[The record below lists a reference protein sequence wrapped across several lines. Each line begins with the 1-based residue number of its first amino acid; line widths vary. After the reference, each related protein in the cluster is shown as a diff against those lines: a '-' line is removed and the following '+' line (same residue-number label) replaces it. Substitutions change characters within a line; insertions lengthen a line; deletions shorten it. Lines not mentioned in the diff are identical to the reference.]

1 MPNNLEKA
9 KIFQTTLDQLAVQT
23 ALTGWM
29 EANAGQV
36 KYNGGDEVKIPT
48 LTTQGL
54 ANYSRTDGYTT
65 GDVTLTY
72 KSYTMTQDRG
82 RKFELDAIDVD
93 ETNFIA
99 TASAVMAEFQTAHV
113 TPEIDAYR
121 LSALV
126 AISTK
131 TENKATNAK
140 FGYTPN
146 RQTILEEIKKG
157 IKAIRDAGYQGEL
170 VCHLNSDTQLE
181 LEMAMAGK
189 LTNTTFSV
197 GGIDTTVPSVD
208 NVPLIVTPQNRLV
221 TQIEI
226 VANGT
231 GGFNKAT
238 NAKDVNFIIA
248 ARNVPI
254 AISKQDTFRIF
265 DPQTNQAKNAWALD
279 YRKFHDVWVL
289 ANKEKFIY
297 ANIKDAE

>member
-36 KYNGGDEVKIPT
+36 KYTGGDEVKIPT

-54 ANYSRTDGYTT
+54 ANYNRENGYTS
-65 GDVTLTY
+65 GGVTLKYNTY
-72 KSYTMTQDRG
+72 KMTQDRG
-82 RKFELDAIDVD
+82 RKFMLDAVDVD

-99 TASAVMAEFQTAHV
+99 TASAVMAEFQTTHV

-121 LSALV
+121 LSALA
-126 AISTK
+126 AIASK
-131 TENKATNAK
+131 VENKITNAK
-140 FGYTPN
+140 FGYTPS
-146 RQTILEEIKKG
+146 RDSILEEIKKG

-197 GGIDTTVPSVD
+197 GGVDTTVPAVD
-208 NVPLIVTPQNRLV
+208 KVPLIVTPQNRLV
-221 TQIEI
+221 TKIEI
-226 VANGT
+226 KNDAE
-231 GGFNKAT
+231 GGFAKAGD
-238 NAKDVNFIIA
+238 AKNVNFIIV
-248 ARNVPI
+248 ARTVPL
-254 AISKQDTFRIF
+254 AISKQDLVRIF
-265 DPQTNQAKNAWALD
+265 DPLTTQGANAWSLD

-289 ANKEKFIY
+289 KNKEKFVY
-297 ANIKDAE
+297 VNIKDSE